1 MRTGK
6 TRRKDMTRDH
16 IQQGVLD
23 TVFNQG
29 PAVLITG
36 ALTGIGRA
44 TALAFAREGVR
55 IVVSGGHD
63 DKGNALVA
71 ELQAIGAE
79 AAFIK
84 SDDRHD
90 DEVRALVDETVKQL
104 GRLDLAVNKGSTE
117 GNPGPSTDQTA
128 ESYAAIV
135 DTNVLSTL
143 LSMKHELRVMLPQGS
158 GSIVNVSCTCDRA
171 GAPGSA
177 LYVASKHAVEGFT
190 KAAALEFAETGVR
203 INVVAPGTIETGMLN
218 RFTGTPEN
226 KADLISRVPMK
237 RIAQPEEI
245 AEAILFLASMSL
257 AADGGERS
265 GSMDPPGIFEISR
278 CRSFSASEWLLSL
291 WHPGFLNFGTDFV
304 RNSPNFATL
313 SQRKSRSPHRER
325 RPPRGGSFRRARDE
339 EILRSIS

>member
-1 MRTGK
+1 MTTTK
-6 TRRKDMTRDH
+6 TLESTVQPTKDQVT
-16 IQQGVLD
+16 
-23 TVFNQG
+23 G

-44 TALAFAREGVR
+44 TALAFAREGAR

-90 DEVRALVDETVKQL
+90 DQVRALVDETVKQL

-143 LSMKHELRVMLPQGS
+143 
-158 GSIVNVSCTCDRA
+158 
-171 GAPGSA
+171 
-177 LYVASKHAVEGFT
+177 
-190 KAAALEFAETGVR
+190 
-203 INVVAPGTIETGMLN
+203 
-218 RFTGTPEN
+218 
-226 KADLISRVPMK
+226 
-237 RIAQPEEI
+237 
-245 AEAILFLASMSL
+245 
-257 AADGGERS
+257 
-265 GSMDPPGIFEISR
+265 
-278 CRSFSASEWLLSL
+278 
-291 WHPGFLNFGTDFV
+291 
-304 RNSPNFATL
+304 
-313 SQRKSRSPHRER
+313 
-325 RPPRGGSFRRARDE
+325 
-339 EILRSIS
+339 

>member
-1 MRTGK
+1 MAVSMRTGK

-29 PAVLITG
+29 TMSCITG

-44 TALAFAREGVR
+44 PALAFAREGVR

-71 ELQAIGAE
+71 ELQAICAE

-104 GRLDLAVNKGSTE
+104 GRLDVAVNKGSTE

-143 LSMKHELRVMLPQGS
+143 LSMKHELLVMLPQGS
-158 GSIVNVSCTCDRA
+158 GSIVNVSRTCDRA

-190 KAAALEFAETGVR
+190 KAAALEFAENR
-203 INVVAPGTIETGMLN
+203 GTH
-218 RFTGTPEN
+218 
-226 KADLISRVPMK
+226 
-237 RIAQPEEI
+237 Q
-245 AEAILFLASMSL
+245 MS
-257 AADGGERS
+257 
-265 GSMDPPGIFEISR
+265 
-278 CRSFSASEWLLSL
+278 SL
-291 WHPGFLNFGTDFV
+291 WK
-304 RNSPNFATL
+304 RW
-313 SQRKSRSPHRER
+313 
-325 RPPRGGSFRRARDE
+325 RPAC
-339 EILRSIS
+339 